1 MRVNFILNDK
11 ERKELNRYKNE
22 NLKLHRKLK
31 QIRQLLAQCVNVFDN
46 TYFTSD
52 SSTQHSIG
60 KNSNRKHLTKPKNI
74 GERRQLTS
82 KYEKQHTRSH
92 LIPHQSRLSSTKV
105 QRIASSHS
113 KSNNKLTD
121 ISSVSYN
128 SSGKTDTACTT
139 SDQFSNRMGL
149 NISSYW
155 SSSPSLSAPNDEIE
169 MYDTANDSNS
179 PNPMTQPYFQSNAA
193 MENTAQENDPNI
205 KDSDVEMAK
214 LNDSNNVIAPQS
226 HHVHQRTDQSYLP
239 VLRCDTSHQFD
250 ECKFQIQN

>member
-60 KNSNRKHLTKPKNI
+60 KNSNRKKLTKPKNI
-74 GERRQLTS
+74 GERHQLTS
-82 KYEKQHTRSH
+82 KFEKQHTRSH
-92 LIPHQSRLSSTKV
+92 LIPHRSRLSSTKV
-105 QRIASSHS
+105 QQMASSHS
-113 KSNNKLTD
+113 RSNNKLTD
-121 ISSVSYN
+121 ISSVDYN
-128 SSGKTDTACTT
+128 SSGKSDTACTT

-155 SSSPSLSAPNDEIE
+155 SSSSSFSAASDEIE

-179 PNPMTQPYFQSNAA
+179 PNPMTQPHFQLNTV
-193 MENTAQENDPNI
+193 MGNTAEENDPNI

-226 HHVHQRTDQSYLP
+226 HYAYEMTDQSHLP
-239 VLRCDTSHQFD
+239 VLRCETSHQFD
-250 ECKFQIQN
+250 ECKF